1 MIRTTILIFFISAT
15 LTAPTT
21 LAQRRLG
28 SQFTYQGKLK
38 LAGLAFD
45 GANIWVS
52 NFNSRNV
59 TRISLVK

>member
-1 MIRTTILIFFISAT
+1 MIRTTILIFIVSAT
-15 LTAPTT
+15 MTAPTA
-21 LAQRRLG
+21 LAQASLG
-28 SQFTYQGKLK
+28 GRFTYQGHLK